1 MNRTTA
7 KTIWKAVILILIL
20 MSVSLVM
27 FQTIQIS
34 GSQSE
39 HINDLSRGW
48 YYIQEGEKTEITL
61 PAEIK
66 STDKVILYHENVEN
80 YQKEFLMFK
89 GAEYQPVIYAYR
101 LGRRCC
107 SYTDLSGTGRHD
119 CRRGRRRTLCR
130 RCTGVL

>member
-39 HINDLSRGW
+39 HTNDLSRGM

-89 GAEYQPVIYAYR
+89 GAEYQPVI
-101 LGRRCC
+101 
-107 SYTDLSGTGRHD
+107 
-119 CRRGRRRTLCR
+119 
-130 RCTGVL
+130 